1 MDVTRSE
8 APLILL
14 ADDDVRS
21 GRLLVRLLE
30 DDGFDVEL
38 ATDGA
43 LAIAR
48 LARQPT
54 PDILIT
60 DLRMPHVDGIA
71 ITRFARSLRPA
82 LPVFMLTGYP
92 EIVARLEQGF
102 DPRIVVH
109 TKPVDYTALSGQLRA
124 CAQMR
129 PSQPPPKS
137 VVGVHTH

>member
-1 MDVTRSE
+1 MDVPRPKT
-8 APLILL
+8 PLILVV
-14 ADDDVRS
+14 DDDVRS
-21 GRLLVRLLE
+21 GRLLARLLE
-30 DDGFDVEL
+30 DDGFNVEL

-60 DLRMPHVDGIA
+60 DLRMPHADGIA
-71 ITRFARSLRPA
+71 ITRYARSLRPM
-82 LPVFMLTGYP
+82 LPVIMLTGYP

-109 TKPVDYTALSGQLRA
+109 TKPVDYPALTRELRA
-124 CAQMR
+124 CAEGRAAAQATAG
-129 PSQPPPKS
+129 ST
-137 VVGVHTH
+137 GAHTL